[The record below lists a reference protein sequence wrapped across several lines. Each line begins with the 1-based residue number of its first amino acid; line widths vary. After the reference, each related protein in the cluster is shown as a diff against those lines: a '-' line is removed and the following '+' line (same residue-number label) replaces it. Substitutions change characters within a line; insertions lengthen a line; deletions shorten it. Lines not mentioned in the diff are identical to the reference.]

1 MFYKNKVGIFIYFG
15 STEHLGSYSN
25 ALICN
30 IFCRVESQGIPRG
43 GYWSKYFKYLI
54 KKRK

>member
-25 ALICN
+25 ALVCN

-54 KKRK
+54 KKR